1 MSKRNNSDHL
11 YSPPENLR
19 EALAEYPSGTWV
31 AISQDQR
38 SIVGSGPTPVRAERQ
53 AEAAGC
59 KPTVLMQVPYQH
71 SKPVR
76 NGNGNGNGHATG
88 KQFPMPLNLPSFY
101 RGIYKRVARNLGCD
115 PSYVSRVA
123 RGERTSESVT
133 HALQA
138 ELTHAL
144 FLTNKN
150 KSATRPRGRQA

>member
-11 YSPPENLR
+11 YSPPENLK
-19 EALAEYPSGTWV
+19 ETLAEYPSGTWV

-38 SIVGSGPTPVRAERQ
+38 TIVGAGPTPARAERQ
-53 AEAAGC
+53 AEAAGYQ
-59 KPTVLMQVPYQH
+59 PTLLMQVPSQR

-76 NGNGNGNGHATG
+76 NGNGNGHANG
-88 KQFPMPLNLPSFY
+88 KQLPMPLNLPSFY
-101 RGIYKRVARNLGCD
+101 RGIYKRVARKLGCD

-123 RGERTSESVT
+123 RGERTSEQVS

-150 KSATRPRGRQA
+150 NNGTRLRGGQA